1 MRRKLLDKIAK
12 WLIQHSDAGMA
23 YVIEM
28 RNEVATSYEW
38 EIAQLEKEI
47 ECLKMTIER
56 MKKKTK

>member
-12 WLIQHSDAGMA
+12 WLIQHSHAGMA

-28 RNEVATSYEW
+28 RNEVATNYER